1 MAFSL
6 TGIIKYLDT
15 CEESKVMDAVAR
27 QYETVSDRRSI
38 FDENFIPF
46 IDLAPLGYNG
56 LKTMLIA
63 LYQTDPEFVE
73 QNRHELY
80 NITRFLKGEQDG

>member
-15 CEESKVMDAVAR
+15 CKEADVMDAVAK
-27 QYETVSDRRSI
+27 QYEVTSDKRNI
-38 FDENFIPF
+38 FNENFIPF
-46 IDLAPLGYNG
+46 IDLAPLGYTG

-63 LYQTDPEFVE
+63 LYQTNPEFVE

-80 NITRFLKGEQDG
+80 NITRFLKGEQNG